1 MIGVVLAGGPGER
14 LMPLTKKKPKAFL
27 KLAGKL
33 LVEYSL
39 EELRSVGIK
48 EIVVVV
54 PPNWSK
60 GLPQALEDV
69 YIVEQKVEGSLE
81 SAFDVAIE
89 KARENNHTEVI
100 FSFVGF
106 LSAPR
111 GMVRTTLEFYSSS
124 KYPAVVSAVPVVS
137 GLETYGFIKLRGSKV
152 ESFKAPF
159 TSVEKLG
166 GYVFGGVLVGN
177 INIFNELAERNYY
190 EVLNSLA
197 KRDLLGA
204 SVWHGEWVEIGYPWD
219 LLETIELINKLT
231 YPRIE
236 VNAFI
241 SRNVVI
247 EGNVI
252 IERGAVIKN
261 GAIIEGP
268 SYIGKDVVIGRNAVV
283 VSSIIDDET
292 IVMDRA
298 KVERSVIMEGAEIGE
313 CSLVSNSV
321 VGERAKI
328 GPYVLIEAG
337 EPEKIPERLRSYVK
351 FTRKPPKL
359 GGIIGPDVELKPFNI
374 IKPGEIV
381 E

>member
-14 LMPLTKKKPKAFL
+14 LKPLTKKKPKAFL

-48 EIVVVV
+48 EIIVVV

-69 YIVEQKVEGSLE
+69 YIVEQKAEGSLE

-89 KARENNHTEVI
+89 KVKESNHTEII
-100 FSFVGF
+100 FSFAGF

-111 GMVRTTLEFYSSS
+111 GMVRSTLEFYSSS
-124 KYPAVVSAVPVVS
+124 KYPAVISAVPIVS

-159 TSVEKLG
+159 TSIKRLG

-177 INIFNELAERNYY
+177 INIFNELAKRNYY
-190 EVLNSLA
+190 EVLDSLA

-219 LLETIELINKLT
+219 LLETIDLINKLAF
-231 YPRIE
+231 PRIE
-236 VNAFI
+236 ISAFI

-252 IERGAVIKN
+252 IEKGAVIKS
-261 GAIIEGP
+261 GATIEGP
-268 SYIGKDVVIGRNAVV
+268 SYIGKNAVIGRNTVI
-283 VSSIIDDET
+283 VSSIINDEAV
-292 IVMDRA
+292 VMDRA
-298 KVERSVIMEGAEIGE
+298 KVERSVVMEGTEIGE

-321 VGERAKI
+321 VGEKARI
-328 GPYVLIEAG
+328 SPYVLVEAG
-337 EPEKIPERLRSYVK
+337 EPEKVPERLRSYVK

-359 GGIIGPDVELKPFNI
+359 GGVIGPNVELKPFSI
-374 IKPGEIV
+374 VKPGEVI